1 MAKKES
7 GIAEAQLV
15 GVIAKVV
22 KHLEKQKLLP
32 NKLAGE
38 ITSAI
43 GLSNK

>member
-1 MAKKES
+1 MGKKQE
-7 GIAEAQLV
+7 IVAAQLV

-22 KHLEKQKLLP
+22 KHLAKEKLLP

-38 ITSAI
+38 ITSAL